1 MATTADI
8 QIKVGGLDKLQ
19 KFREQLWESNKILK
33 KIKEDN
39 LNTFNK
45 LTGTIGELNRSL
57 QIATENLQNVK
68 RGYKAQKDEV
78 VNYVTALGQLNKAQ
92 ADLNRLVQNEIN
104 LREQQAAALKRVKD
118 NSITALPSRKSP
130 TFVEETISK
139 GRSAR
144 IARERSAF
152 LLGDPQAYPTPA
164 GPLQGR
170 GGTPGFPIALPL
182 PAGQQ
187 KALEIQRQKLAI
199 IERTKKT
206 TQELVGVQSGLT
218 KLAKAEAEAR
228 LEGARNAA
236 QMRGELEAQLR
247 QRGIPSSPNQY
258 GAPIGPETAQ
268 RAGLKKGLSQFADFG
283 LGAGFPL
290 LFGGGA
296 GQVAGGGIGTALGK
310 SLGLESQAV
319 FGLQIAFSA
328 VGDQIEQAIRRI
340 VEMQGAIESLDMD
353 RLAKSTLYVDQN
365 LRSAVNGLVK
375 AGQYADAYA
384 SATETAA
391 MQTGLIGS
399 QQENIAGTV
408 EYLGNAWNRLVTSG
422 SAFLSIVGAPL
433 AAALGGVVDLIG
445 LSVKGWNMLLSG
457 VGELITRIPGV
468 KQGLDLI
475 KEVTYQVTEEQAK
488 QLAQAEQRTDSLR
501 SQASLDN
508 KLLELEKQRV
518 AVVDSSIPGAQ
529 AIADLNNANVDLAQR
544 NLEIDKELEKEQG
557 KINEKY
563 SFLVGLKGEALVR
576 GESLKRQE
584 LALVQSTANR
594 QKEEAKLN
602 NERIKGQIALKEQ
615 TRLINEAIS
624 RLEYRFQLTQ
634 QTRQL
639 ELNEISNILKL
650 AEARYSTE
658 KQLLSNQIEQAKA
671 ADKIREVYKLKNALA
686 DLDYNI
692 AVKRIRA
699 EVRKLEIAEQLAIT
713 KRKQLQVSLAL
724 TVEGSKE
731 EARLRRAVQ
740 LQREVVK
747 QATANLSK
755 GKQIAQEQ
763 IRQALAVREGA
774 KEANK
779 LAYEMERAA
788 QNTERARNNAAGLK
802 NELKGA
808 ADNASNLDSAM
819 SSAGTSTVSVST
831 NMGKITRELKRQAQI
846 RKTGL
851 PGEYFEM
858 SDLVSRF
865 EREIKAVTITNEFG
879 RVINKS
885 MIAELRKGQGLA
897 AARAN
902 ELIQENLTRERVE
915 AAIRGGERTIFG
927 MDIGTAARKA
937 GIKSYS
943 TSTGKG
949 GEVEYDFN
957 YASGGYV
964 SSPTNA
970 LVGEGG
976 SEYVIPASKM
986 AAAMERYAAG
996 KRGND
1001 VVPNG
1006 NDTQVNVSTGPVMQ
1020 MNGQNYVT
1028 QSDFEKGL
1036 RSTVNQVMT
1045 TLRRS
1050 PNTRA
1055 AVGI

>member
-57 QIATENLQNVK
+57 QIATENLANVK
-68 RGYKAQKDEV
+68 QGIKAQKDEV
-78 VNYVTALGQLNKAQ
+78 ANYVTALGQFNKAQ
-92 ADLNRLVQNEIN
+92 ADQNRLIQNEIN

-118 NSITALPSRKSP
+118 NSITALPSRKSS
-130 TFVEETISK
+130 TFVQETISK

-152 LLGDPQAYPTPA
+152 LLGFGRTQYSGPIGPGPASPTELSPAFIGPRQATSSQQQAAITQAAKEMRDVYA
-164 GPLQGR
+164 SLDKIQEKRLQQLADESQFL
-170 GGTPGFPIALPL
+170 GGTRTKLQDI
-182 PAGQQ
+182 
-187 KALEIQRQKLAI
+187 QKL
-199 IERTKKT
+199 
-206 TQELVGVQSGLT
+206 TQKIRSG
-218 KLAKAEAEAR
+218 ESDR
-228 LEGARNAA
+228 
-236 QMRGELEAQLR
+236 
-247 QRGIPSSPNQY
+247 
-258 GAPIGPETAQ
+258 PIGPETAR

-310 SLGLESQAV
+310 SLGLASQAV

-328 VGDQIEQAIRRI
+328 VGQQIEQAIRRI
-340 VEMQGAIESLDMD
+340 VEMQGAIANLDMD
-353 RLAKSTLYVDQN
+353 RLAETTLYVDQN

-384 SATETAA
+384 LATETAA

-399 QQENIAGTV
+399 QQENIAGTAN
-408 EYLGNAWNRLVTSG
+408 YLGNSWNRLVTSG

-445 LSVKGWNMLLSG
+445 FAVKGINMMLSG
-457 VGELITRIPGV
+457 IGELITRIPGV
-468 KQGLDLI
+468 KPVLDLI
-475 KEVTYQVTEEQAK
+475 KNATYQVTEEQAK
-488 QLAQAEQRTDSLR
+488 QLAQAEQQTDSLR
-501 SQASLDN
+501 SQAALDN

-529 AIADLNNANVDLAQR
+529 AIADLNNANIDLAQR
-544 NLEIDKELEKEQG
+544 NLEIDEELRKKQG

-563 SFLVGLKGEALVR
+563 AYLVNLKGEALDK

-584 LALVQSTANR
+584 LALVESTANR
-594 QKEEAKLN
+594 QREEARLN
-602 NERIKGQIALKEQ
+602 DERTRGQIALKEEN
-615 TRLINEAIS
+615 RLINEAIS
-624 RLEYRFQLTQ
+624 KLEYKFQLTQ
-634 QTRQL
+634 KTRQL
-639 ELNEISNILKL
+639 ELNEISNTLRL
-650 AEARYSTE
+650 AEARYGTE
-658 KQLLSNQIEQAKA
+658 KQLLSNQIQQAQA
-671 ADKIREVYKLKNALA
+671 AGNSNKVYQLKIKLAQ
-686 DLDYNI
+686 LDYDI
-692 AVKRIRA
+692 AVQRINA
-699 EVRKLEIAEQLAIT
+699 EVRKLEIAKQLA
-713 KRKQLQVSLAL
+713 KAKAKQLEVAVLQ

-731 EARLRRAVQ
+731 ETRLKRAVA
-740 LQREVVK
+740 LQFEVVK
-747 QATANLSK
+747 QATANLSR
-755 GKQIAQEQ
+755 GKELAKEQ
-763 IRQALAVREGA
+763 IRGAQAVKEGA
-774 KEANK
+774 IAAAKAARSAAENA
-779 LAYEMERAA
+779 ESTRTAA
-788 QNTERARNNAAGLK
+788 QASGRYADNMQRAFNAIRDARSLSRLTGGLGQK
-802 NELKGA
+802 SKVYTTTGTISIKGA
-808 ADNASNLDSAM
+808 SQEAIAQAGGLEQFNQFRYLSSSF
-819 SSAGTSTVSVST
+819 SSALSQWNQFADKVLTIDKQLSASGA
-831 NMGKITRELKRQAQI
+831 TRTPA
-846 RKTGL
+846 
-851 PGEYFEM
+851 
-858 SDLVSRF
+858 
-865 EREIKAVTITNEFG
+865 
-879 RVINKS
+879 
-885 MIAELRKGQGLA
+885 
-897 AARAN
+897 
-902 ELIQENLTRERVE
+902 
-915 AAIRGGERTIFG
+915 
-927 MDIGTAARKA
+927 
-937 GIKSYS
+937 
-943 TSTGKG
+943 
-949 GEVEYDFN
+949 

-970 LVGEGG
+970 MIGEGG

-986 AAAMERYAAG
+986 SAAMERYAAG
-996 KRGND
+996 KRGD
-1001 VVPNG
+1001 AVVPNG